1 MNSKHQ
7 LKQLRRSCRHK
18 AEIPLMILSVIITAI
33 TVYFLAYY
41 GIIADES
48 PEAIQTI
55 ANLLDCDLQ
64 TADDLLD
71 IRIYIAV
78 ILLVLIPGKF
88 LWAFYRDTGKAMAW
102 EVPINDLQYSFIMS
116 IWQEYADKLSLK
128 KSPILYASNS
138 SMVNLKNLTIY
149 NLNILRISPNSLQS
163 CLKED
168 DTKVRYIVAKE
179 AAAMFLRYQ
188 NPLMPLFLTCTNW
201 IPLLNSCVSR
211 AICYSVDRVIRE
223 LLGDEAAVQGLLKS
237 IITPN
242 LQDSMDF
249 DVYISDINA
258 YCRLKDRFII
268 FIENLLSY
276 EPIPK

>member
-1 MNSKHQ
+1 M
-7 LKQLRRSCRHK
+7 
-18 AEIPLMILSVIITAI
+18 
-33 TVYFLAYY
+33 F
-41 GIIADES
+41 
-48 PEAIQTI
+48 
-55 ANLLDCDLQ
+55 
-64 TADDLLD
+64 
-71 IRIYIAV
+71 
-78 ILLVLIPGKF
+78 
-88 LWAFYRDTGKAMAW
+88 
-102 EVPINDLQYSFIMS
+102 
-116 IWQEYADKLSLK
+116 
-128 KSPILYASNS
+128 
-138 SMVNLKNLTIY
+138 NLKNLTIY

-163 CLKED
+163 SLKED

-276 EPIPK
+276 EPIPKYRIAAMKDPEKKCGKLL